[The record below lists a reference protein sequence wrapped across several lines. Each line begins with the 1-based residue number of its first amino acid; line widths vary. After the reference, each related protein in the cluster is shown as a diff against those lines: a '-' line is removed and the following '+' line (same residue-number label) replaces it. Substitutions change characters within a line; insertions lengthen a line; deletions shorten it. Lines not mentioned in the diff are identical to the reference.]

1 MQSYLSRYISTFVL
15 ETTTTPAI
23 VSHDDALTIIESW
36 GKKTYGTMAKVK
48 KDYIPG
54 LFIYETPED
63 KVEFPIERVREFIKD
78 TAQMPYEGKNLYML
92 LGIDTASHAAMNAL
106 LKVLEDTPAYAII
119 ILVVADREA
128 LLDTIHSR
136 TIDLFRQSRRII
148 DETHRDAIREFFADN
163 KESWIV
169 TLFAM
174 KPTREEAIDIL
185 TLALEYA
192 PSEYLESIE
201 QGFIYL
207 YTTNESPRNVLDIV
221 FLR

>member
-1 MQSYLSRYISTFVL
+1 MQSLLAQYISTFST
-15 ETTTTPAI
+15 ENTTTPAV
-23 VSHDDALTIIESW
+23 VSHDDALFIIEKW
-36 GKKTYGTMAKVK
+36 AQRDFGTIEKVK
-48 KDYIPG
+48 KDYVPG

-63 KVEFPIERVREFIKD
+63 KVEFPISEVRKFITD
-78 TAQMPYEGKNLYML
+78 TSKKPYEWKHLYVL
-92 LGIDTASHAAMNAL
+92 LGVDTASLEAMNAL
-106 LKVLEDTPAYAII
+106 LKVLEDTPEHAVIL
-119 ILVVADREA
+119 LVVADRES

-148 DETHRDAIREFFADN
+148 DDTHRESIRDFFRGQQ
-163 KESWIV
+163 ESWIV

-174 KPTREEAIDIL
+174 KSTREEALDIL

-201 QGFIYL
+201 QGFIHL
-207 YTTNESPRNVLDIV
+207 FTTNESPRNVLDIV

>member
-1 MQSYLSRYISTFVL
+1 MQSYLERYISTFGIDSA
-15 ETTTTPAI
+15 TTPAI
-23 VSHDDALTIIESW
+23 VSHEDALTIVESW
-36 GKKTYGTMAKVK
+36 SKKSYTTMARAQ

-63 KVEFPIERVREFIKD
+63 KVDFPIERVREFIKD

-106 LKVLEDTPAYAII
+106 LKVLEDTPKYAII
-119 ILVVADREA
+119 ILIVADREA

-136 TIDLFRQSRRII
+136 TIDLFRQ
-148 DETHRDAIREFFADN
+148 THRVPDDTHHEAIQDFFIWK
-163 KESWIV
+163 KETWIT
-169 TLFAM
+169 TLFGM

-185 TLALEYA
+185 MTALEYA
-192 PSEYLESIE
+192 PGEYIE
-201 QGFIYL
+201 PIEEWLIYL
-207 YTTNESPRNVLDIV
+207 FTTNETPRNILDIV